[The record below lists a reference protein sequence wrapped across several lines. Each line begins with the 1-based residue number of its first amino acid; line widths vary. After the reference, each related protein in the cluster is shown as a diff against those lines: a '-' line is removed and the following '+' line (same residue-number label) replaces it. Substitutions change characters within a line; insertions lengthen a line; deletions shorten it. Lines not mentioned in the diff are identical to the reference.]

1 MTHRNQ
7 QKLATQAAAEPC
19 RGGALPRRLL
29 TGSCPPPPAPA
40 PHHER
45 TSEHTAPEKVRAP
58 DQSTISSERT

>member
-29 TGSCPPPPAPA
+29 TGSCPPPARPRPASR
-40 PHHER
+40 ENV
-45 TSEHTAPEKVRAP
+45 EHTAPEKVRAP